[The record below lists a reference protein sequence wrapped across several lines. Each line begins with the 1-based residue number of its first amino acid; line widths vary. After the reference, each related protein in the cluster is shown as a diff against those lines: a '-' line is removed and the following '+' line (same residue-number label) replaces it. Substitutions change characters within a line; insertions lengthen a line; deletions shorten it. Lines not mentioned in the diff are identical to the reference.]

1 MMLMRVIAAFALLV
15 PGAALAQARAAQPV
29 TVEVI
34 AIGEI
39 DAPATYLTM
48 SASWSVE
55 GTNQAAA
62 DKAKLA
68 KLAEVLKVLADA
80 GVPNS
85 AITELP
91 ADDPLRI
98 TTAPKDLLGIEETA
112 DAATADAATKPAE
125 PSWTAGDGKSI
136 RVTSMAQAAAVRTAL
151 DRISVTLSQPEA
163 HLDDQAAVYR
173 QAKVLA
179 LRNARLDG
187 DAYAREMG
195 MRVLRVSKISETGNN
210 IMLPGFQEKMQRLM
224 GAGPDGMKELF
235 KSRPGTVH
243 VEAAVVVEF
252 VVAL

>member
-1 MMLMRVIAAFALLV
+1 MLMRVMAAFALLM
-15 PGAALAQARAAQPV
+15 PGAALAQARPAQAV

-55 GTNQAAA
+55 GANQGAA

-98 TTAPKDLLGIEETA
+98 TTAPKDLLGLEETTD
-112 DAATADAATKPAE
+112 DASAEATKPAE
-125 PSWTAGDGKSI
+125 PTWTAGDGKSI

-195 MRVLRVSKISETGNN
+195 MRVVRVSKISETGNN

-224 GAGPDGMKELF
+224 GAGPEGMKELF